1 MGRGREDHIVG
12 VRVRLG
18 VVRGCLDVREVRA
31 ELRKV
36 AWPSRSETGNYTTV
50 VIITILAITAVVAG
64 LDWIFSQSVLEL
76 FDV

>member
-1 MGRGREDHIVG
+1 MCIRD
-12 VRVRLG
+12 
-18 VVRGCLDVREVRA
+18 
-31 ELRKV
+31 
-36 AWPSRSETGNYTTV
+36 SNYTTV